1 MATWGYIRVSS
12 KEQNVD
18 RQVEQ
23 ILPLVT
29 TKSHLIIEKK
39 SGKDFER
46 PKYLALKD
54 IMNEHDTLII
64 KSLDRLGRNYSMIKN
79 EWKDLQD
86 RKIYIK
92 VLDNE
97 ILDTSKF
104 KDNDLM
110 AQFISNI
117 VLEVLSFGA
126 EKERIDIHQRQA
138 EGIQSALKRGVKFGR
153 PNVKF
158 PDDWNEYYPLWKKK
172 EITAVEMM
180 NALNLK
186 KTTFYKLVKEYEN
199 R

>member
-86 RKIYIK
+86 KKIYIK

-97 ILDTSKF
+97 IIDTSKF

-117 VLEVLSFGA
+117 VLEALSFGA
-126 EKERIDIHQRQA
+126 EKERIDIHQRKA
-138 EGIQSALKRGVKFGR
+138 ESIQSALKRGVKFGR
-153 PNVKF
+153 TNVKF
-158 PDDWNEYYPLWKKK
+158 PDDWNEY
-172 EITAVEMM
+172 
-180 NALNLK
+180 
-186 KTTFYKLVKEYEN
+186 
-199 R
+199 

>member
-1 MATWGYIRVSS
+1 MTTWGYIRVSS

-158 PDDWNEYYPLWKKK
+158 PDDWNDYYPLWKKK

-186 KTTFYKLVKEYEN
+186 KTTFYHFLNE
-199 R
+199 

>member
-158 PDDWNEYYPLWKKK
+158 PDDWNDYYPLWKKK